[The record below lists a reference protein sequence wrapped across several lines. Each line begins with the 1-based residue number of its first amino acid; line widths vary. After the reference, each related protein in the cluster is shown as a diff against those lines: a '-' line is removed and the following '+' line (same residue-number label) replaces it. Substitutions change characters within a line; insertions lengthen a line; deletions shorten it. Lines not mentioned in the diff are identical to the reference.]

1 MRRILLLSIV
11 VLSSTLVSSQNINEV
26 FKKIPFEI
34 LPGLTV
40 EDKDI
45 IVVDKSVVSVPTPLG
60 QMNKLQHS
68 DTYLKIQTSEI
79 GTTQIKLLPYRDE
92 SVIICVVKTVC
103 DKACDSKIDF
113 YDVDWNKVE
122 DASLLS
128 YNIKDFVDVDSINNS
143 LSTKIDLP
151 LFYPYS
157 IALSDNSDDVTIRTN
172 ILNLVPKTLRAEFEL
187 YIKNEEITMQW
198 GGDAYSIKK

>member
-34 LPGLTV
+34 LPGLTD